1 MFPSPGSLVH
11 RASLS
16 HPIHPLSDPQRS
28 KHPIIPPG
36 RHSVSSSA
44 LAARTAQKHL
54 EGTRRSRTGCGRKPG
69 VRRRSCGAPAT
80 APRVQTPE
88 TPKGGEATQR
98 REDEQ
103 QRGSE
108 KIEFR
113 LCSGKQLEEGGDL
126 LMSIQCYRCIRPKK
140 PFKNTRSI

>member
-11 RASLS
+11 RVSLS
-16 HPIHPLSDPQRS
+16 HPVHPLPDPQRS

-36 RHSVSSSA
+36 RRSVSSSA

-54 EGTRRSRTGCGRKPG
+54 EGTRRSSTGCGRKPG
-69 VRRRSCGAPAT
+69 VRRRRRRRSCGAPAT
-80 APRVQTPE
+80 APRVRTPE

-113 LCSGKQLEEGGDL
+113 LYSGKQLQEGGDL
-126 LMSIQCYRCIRPKK
+126 LMSIQCYRCIRPKN
-140 PFKNTRSI
+140 P